1 MLCAVSVLHIY
12 CVEYW
17 IGLYSPPGLDQ
28 IGVYC
33 VACIGL
39 DCIQHQVLVTL
50 GFTVLQV
57 SDWTQHCI
65 GLDCIQHQL
74 TIGSGV
80 HHQLDQ
86 REMYSGGLDS
96 TQSSIESY
104 FVRI

>member
-1 MLCAVSVLHIY
+1 MLCAVSVLYIY
-12 CVEYW
+12 CFAYW

-33 VACIGL
+33 VA
-39 DCIQHQVLVTL
+39 
-50 GFTVLQV
+50 
-57 SDWTQHCI
+57 CI